1 MITLLICS
9 PVCKRTRFVL
19 LGRSR
24 QSTQDCSYRG
34 KLKIIDYIY
43 IYIFADWGWG
53 LNGKIFRSRFTPQYH
68 EPNIS
73 RKGRLDSVYSYFI
86 IRPPLFRFLSFFLRF
101 ASLRA
106 VHQTVSLKIPPFQ
119 NERVPPF
126 IYDSKLNR
134 SRYFTAKIFGVVPFH
149 FKRKIDVTNVFSSIN
164 ILNFIMIHN
173 NCSILVICKILV
185 FRIKMS
191 EIEHRTDHMNS

>member
-1 MITLLICS
+1 M
-9 PVCKRTRFVL
+9 
-19 LGRSR
+19 
-24 QSTQDCSYRG
+24 G
-34 KLKIIDYIY
+34 KYFARDSHLK
-43 IYIFADWGWG
+43 
-53 LNGKIFRSRFTPQYH
+53 NH

-86 IRPPLFRFLSFFLRF
+86 LRPPLFRFLPFFLRF
-101 ASLRA
+101 
-106 VHQTVSLKIPPFQ
+106 VSLKVTPFQ

-126 IYDSKLNR
+126 IYGSKLNR

-149 FKRKIDVTNVFSSIN
+149 FKRKIYVTNVFSSIN
-164 ILNFIMIHN
+164 ILNFMMIHN
-173 NCSILVICKILV
+173 NCSIIVICKILV

>member
-43 IYIFADWGWG
+43 IHFCW
-53 LNGKIFRSRFTPQYH
+53 LRSRVKW
-68 EPNIS
+68 ENIS
-73 RKGRLDSVYSYFI
+73 LEIHTSKPWAKYFPQGSTWLSLFVFI
-86 IRPPLFRFLSFFLRF
+86 LRPPLFRFLPFFLRF
-101 ASLRA
+101 
-106 VHQTVSLKIPPFQ
+106 VSLKVTPFQ

-126 IYDSKLNR
+126 IYGSKLNR

-149 FKRKIDVTNVFSSIN
+149 FKRKIYVTNVFSSIN
-164 ILNFIMIHN
+164 ILNFMMIHN
-173 NCSILVICKILV
+173 CSIIVICKILV

-191 EIEHRTDHMNS
+191 AIEHRTDHMNS